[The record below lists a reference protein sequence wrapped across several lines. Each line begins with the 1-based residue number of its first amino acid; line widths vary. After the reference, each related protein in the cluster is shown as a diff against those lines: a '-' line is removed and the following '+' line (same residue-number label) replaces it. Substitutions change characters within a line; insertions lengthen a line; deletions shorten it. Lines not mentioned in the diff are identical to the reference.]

1 MALWAAKS
9 DPSKVSSTVSTLT
22 PQPPCHRACDI
33 QSAHH
38 TVHTLVAPSQNNPPP
53 LSQIAFKTYKP
64 TTKHPTA
71 IDKHTIH
78 ATNMSSRFG
87 RDTARDDL
95 FSSYNRSAS
104 PSKSKSKARA
114 SPYNAGGYGLPADG
128 PGFSAY
134 PSNSTNTNGSL
145 YGGYGAGSGYGVGAK
160 KSDDGYGGGL
170 NGGYRAATPNSRGQY
185 GSATLDELES
195 QNEEQTGVLIGKVKM
210 LKDVC
215 FLVEARALRGR
226 ARKPFCYL
234 FPISSQL
241 VAQASLTMNS

>member
-1 MALWAAKS
+1 
-9 DPSKVSSTVSTLT
+9 
-22 PQPPCHRACDI
+22 
-33 QSAHH
+33 
-38 TVHTLVAPSQNNPPP
+38 
-53 LSQIAFKTYKP
+53 
-64 TTKHPTA
+64 
-71 IDKHTIH
+71 
-78 ATNMSSRFG
+78 MSSRFG